1 MDGHPKN
8 GLFSNSTARSRIL
21 NMRSVPVRIVAISLL
36 AFALLTGG
44 LSIGTFSPVAIYA
57 DDQQKEQQK
66 EKPRIHNRSE
76 QPQEPPQDDKNE
88 KPFRLGADLVLLNV
102 TVLDPSSKPVLDLA
116 QDHFQVFEDKVQQ
129 KIEFF
134 SREEVPVSLVFAID
148 TSGSMR
154 AKLDTVIKASANI
167 VRESKAQD
175 EIAVIEF
182 KDQPELLEEFTTN
195 IDDVI
200 DTLNGLIA
208 SRQTAMLDAL
218 YLGADYASKEG
229 RNQRKAIV
237 IVTDGLDKD
246 SYYKFNEV
254 VDHLREVDVQVYLIG
269 FTNDL
274 EKSGGLFKSSQ
285 KEKAEDLLK
294 KLAGE
299 TGGKSFFPRELT
311 EVHQIAQQIS
321 TDLRTQYSIGYYPT
335 NSNKDGTFRSV
346 RVAVNAGN
354 RKLVA
359 RTRNGYVASPRAPE
373 NSSVK
378 NQ

>member
-1 MDGHPKN
+1 MK
-8 GLFSNSTARSRIL
+8 SA
-21 NMRSVPVRIVAISLL
+21 PVRIVAISLQ
-36 AFALLTGG
+36 AFALTIGSLFGG
-44 LSIGTFSPVAIYA
+44 PVAPAGVYA
-57 DDQQKEQQK
+57 DEQQKDQQK
-66 EKPRIHNRSE
+66 EKPKIQNRSE
-76 QPQEPPQDDKNE
+76 QPQEPQDDKGE
-88 KPFRLGADLVLLNV
+88 KPFRIGADLVLLNV
-102 TVLDPSSKPVLDLA
+102 TVLDPSNKPVLDLA
-116 QDHFQVFEDKVQQ
+116 QAHFQVFEDKIQQ

-134 SREEVPVSLVFAID
+134 SREEVPVSLVFALD

-154 AKLDTVIKASANI
+154 AKLDTVIKASTNM
-167 VRESKAQD
+167 VKESKAQD
-175 EIAVIEF
+175 ELAVIEF

-218 YLGADYASKEG
+218 YLGADYATKEG
-229 RNQRKAIV
+229 RNQRKAII

-246 SYYKFNEV
+246 SYYKFDEV

-285 KEKAEDLLK
+285 KEKAENLLK
-294 KLAGE
+294 KLAEE
-299 TGGKSFFPRELT
+299 TGGKAFFPKELS
-311 EVHQIAQQIS
+311 EVHLIAQQIS

-346 RVAVNAGN
+346 KVAVSAGN